1 MGQRHGISL
10 IVLIITIIIIIILS
24 AVILVT
30 INKNNPVDS
39 AKEAVFRQDIR
50 QMQEELELY
59 KFEML
64 AKKEEPKNLNANR
77 KSDPSIQQILESMT
91 DKYAKILEIKNGE
104 LVYIGKNK
112 SEYIIAKEIGLLP
125 EGVILD
131 DDILTDLK
139 SFITEWTVEDG
150 ESITLPIAGTCN
162 FNVDYGDGTG
172 EYKITSFTDE
182 NRIHTYEKAGTY
194 TVKITGKCSYINFYD
209 GDNAVSRDK
218 ITKLVQWGSLGEG
231 LTSNEYSFYN
241 CKNLT
246 GPIPLPS
253 SNTFKNVKS
262 CKSLFNGCSSLT
274 GSIPSGLFKGAKK
287 IESFAIE
294 WGLGAFRDCENLTGS
309 IPGDLFSDCVKAKNF
324 SMTFY
329 GCKGLTGS
337 IPEELFENCKNIEY
351 IAGYNSTGL
360 FKNCSGLTGPIPGN
374 LFKNCSKVRSYSAVF
389 SGCSGLTGSIP
400 ENLFSNSP
408 NVTNFK
414 ETFFNCSNLSGDIPE
429 KLFANCPKVTDFSGT
444 FVGCKNISSIPAN
457 LFSNNSK
464 VTTFSSTFSGCEK
477 IYTIPSELFKNNT
490 LVTNF
495 NETFIACKNISSIP
509 AELFSYCPKVT
520 TFAGVFKECI
530 SLKSVP
536 EGLFDNNTMVTSFG
550 KWWCGAFQ
558 ECSNLVSV
566 PNDLFKYNTEV
577 TYFGFTFFQCKK
589 LKNIPD
595 LSNNTKV
602 TDFSWMFDS
611 CINMEGEAYPIW
623 NFTSVTSFGRCF
635 IGCEKLSNYSEIPA
649 GWKQY

>member
-59 KFEML
+59 NSEML
-64 AKKEEPKNLNANR
+64 AKKENPKNLNANR
-77 KSDPSIQQILESMT
+77 KSDPSIQQIIESMT

-172 EYKITSFTDE
+172 EYKITSSTDE

-194 TVKITGKCSYINFYD
+194 TVKITGKCGYINFYD

-294 WGLGAFRDCENLTGS
+294 WGLGAFNGCENLTGS
-309 IPGDLFSDCVKAKNF
+309 IPGDLFSDCVNAKNF

-329 GCKGLTGS
+329 GCKGLTGP
-337 IPEELFENCKNIEY
+337 IPEELFENCKNITN
-351 IAGYNSTGL
+351 IAGYQSRGL
-360 FKNCSGLTGPIPGN
+360 FKNCSGLTGQIPEN
-374 LFKNCSKVRSYSAVF
+374 LFKNCSKVTTYSGVF
-389 SGCSGLTGSIP
+389 SGCTGLTGSIP

-429 KLFANCPKVTDFSGT
+429 KLFATCPNVTDFSGT

-495 NETFIACKNISSIP
+495 NETFIACKNVLSIP

-520 TFAGVFKECI
+520 TFAGVFKGCI

-577 TYFGFTFFQCKK
+577 TNFGFTFLQCKK

-595 LSNNTKV
+595 LSNNVKT
-602 TDFSWMFDS
+602 TDFGYMF
-611 CINMEGEAYPIW
+611 CGCANAEGKFYPIW
-623 NFTSVTSFGRCF
+623 NFTSVTSFGKCF
-635 IGCEKLSNYSEIPA
+635 IDCKKLSNYSEIPA
-649 GWKQY
+649 SWK

>member
-294 WGLGAFRDCENLTGS
+294 WGLGAFKDCENLTGS

-324 SMTFY
+324 SVTFY
-329 GCKGLTGS
+329 GCKGLTGP
-337 IPEELFENCKNIEY
+337 IPEELFENCKNITN
-351 IAGYNSTGL
+351 IAGYQSLGL
-360 FKNCSGLTGPIPGN
+360 FKNCSGLTGQIPEN
-374 LFKNCSKVRSYSAVF
+374 LFKNCSKVTTYSGVF
-389 SGCSGLTGSIP
+389 SGCSGLTGPIP

-414 ETFFNCSNLSGDIPE
+414 ETFYNCNNLSGDIPE
-429 KLFANCPKVTDFSGT
+429 NLFANCPKVTDFSGT

-520 TFAGVFKECI
+520 TFAGVFKGCI

-577 TYFGFTFFQCKK
+577 TNFGFTFLQCKK